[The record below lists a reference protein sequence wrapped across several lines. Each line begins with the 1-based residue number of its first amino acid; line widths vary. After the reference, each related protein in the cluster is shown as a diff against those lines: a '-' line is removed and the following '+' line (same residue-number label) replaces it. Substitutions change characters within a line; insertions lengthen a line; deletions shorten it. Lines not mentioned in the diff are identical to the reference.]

1 MANDINRVTLVG
13 RFTRDPEFKLIN
25 GTSLVNFSLANGRT
39 YVSNGEKREESHFFD
54 CEVWGKPADIIQQY
68 CKKGKQIAIEGRLK
82 QDTWETPEGKK
93 ASRIRIVVENF
104 QLLGSKDDSSSGS
117 SVSSSPASAGG
128 NSYPSSPEYY
138 NAAADGGDDD
148 IPF

>member
-13 RFTRDPEFKLIN
+13 RLTRDPEFKSIN

-104 QLLGSKDDSSSGS
+104 QFLGSRDDSSSS
-117 SVSSSPASAGG
+117 PRESSSSGG

-138 NAAADGGDDD
+138 SPAPDGDDD

>member
-1 MANDINRVTLVG
+1 MTLVG
-13 RFTRDPEFKLIN
+13 RFTRDPEFKSIN

-117 SVSSSPASAGG
+117 SVSSSPPVSGG

-138 NAAADGGDDD
+138 NAADGGDDD

>member
-13 RFTRDPEFKLIN
+13 RLTRDPEFKTVN

-39 YVSNGEKREESHFFD
+39 YVTGGEKKEETHFFD
-54 CEVWGKPADIIQQY
+54 CEAWGKGADIIQQY
-68 CKKGKQIAIEGRLK
+68 CKKGKQLVIEGRLK
-82 QDTWETPEGKK
+82 QDTWETMEGKK

-104 QLLGSKDDSSSGS
+104 QMIGGARENGSGEYGSSASSGS
-117 SVSSSPASAGG
+117 SSYSSAQDDMGSSAM
-128 NSYPSSPEYY
+128 
-138 NAAADGGDDD
+138 DDD

>member
-13 RFTRDPEFKLIN
+13 RLTRDPEFKSIN

-104 QLLGSKDDSSSGS
+104 QLLGSKDDSNSMSGS
-117 SVSSSPASAGG
+117 SSGGSSTFGGNSSSPE
-128 NSYPSSPEYY
+128 SYNPP
-138 NAAADGGDDD
+138 APDGDDD

>member
-13 RFTRDPEFKLIN
+13 RLTRDPEFKTVN

-39 YVSNGEKREESHFFD
+39 FVSNGEKKEETHFFD
-54 CEVWGKPADIIQQY
+54 CEAWGKGAEIIQQY
-68 CKKGKQIAIEGRLK
+68 CKKGKQLVIEGRLK
-82 QDTWETPEGKK
+82 QDTWETMEGKK

-104 QLLGSKDDSSSGS
+104 QMIGGKESGGGDYGNSPAAATGGTAYSSSHEDFGGS
-117 SVSSSPASAGG
+117 G
-128 NSYPSSPEYY
+128 N
-138 NAAADGGDDD
+138 DDD

>member
-1 MANDINRVTLVG
+1 MANDINRVILVG
-13 RFTRDPEFKLIN
+13 RFTRDPEFKSIN

>member
-13 RFTRDPEFKLIN
+13 RFTRDPEFKSIN

-117 SVSSSPASAGG
+117 SVSSPPAASGG

-138 NAAADGGDDD
+138 NAADGGDDD

>member
-1 MANDINRVTLVG
+1 MVEPMCLTEKKEKSPTFSIVKSGENR
-13 RFTRDPEFKLIN
+13 LILFN
-25 GTSLVNFSLANGRT
+25 NTA
-39 YVSNGEKREESHFFD
+39 
-54 CEVWGKPADIIQQY
+54 
-68 CKKGKQIAIEGRLK
+68 KKGKQIAIEGRLK

>member
-13 RFTRDPEFKLIN
+13 RFTRDPEFKSIN

-104 QLLGSKDDSSSGS
+104 QLLGSKDDSSNGS

>member
-13 RFTRDPEFKLIN
+13 RLTRDPEFKTVN

-39 YVSNGEKREESHFFD
+39 YVTGGEKKEETHFFD
-54 CEVWGKPADIIQQY
+54 CEAWGKGADIIQQY
-68 CKKGKQIAIEGRLK
+68 CKKGKQLVIEGRLK
-82 QDTWETPEGKK
+82 QDTWETMEGKK

-104 QLLGSKDDSSSGS
+104 QMIGGARENGGGEYGSSANSGS
-117 SVSSSPASAGG
+117 SSYSSAQDDMGSSAM
-128 NSYPSSPEYY
+128 
-138 NAAADGGDDD
+138 DDD

>member
-1 MANDINRVTLVG
+1 MTLVG
-13 RFTRDPEFKLIN
+13 RLTRDPEFKSIN

-68 CKKGKQIAIEGRLK
+68 CKKGKQIAVEGRLK
-82 QDTWETPEGKK
+82 QDTWETTEGKK
-93 ASRIRIVVENF
+93 AFRIRIVVENF
-104 QLLGSKDDSSSGS
+104 QLLGSKDDSNSMSGS
-117 SVSSSPASAGG
+117 ATSGG
-128 NSYPSSPEYY
+128 SLSSPEYY
-138 NAAADGGDDD
+138 NPPPAPDGDED

>member
-13 RFTRDPEFKLIN
+13 RFTRDPEFKSIN

-82 QDTWETPEGKK
+82 QDTWETPVGKK

>member
-13 RFTRDPEFKLIN
+13 RFTRDPEFKSIN

>member
-13 RFTRDPEFKLIN
+13 RLTRDPEFKSIN

-104 QLLGSKDDSSSGS
+104 QLLGSRDDG
-117 SVSSSPASAGG
+117 SSSPRESSSSGG

-138 NAAADGGDDD
+138 SPAPDGDDD

>member
-13 RFTRDPEFKLIN
+13 RFTRDPEFKSIN

-138 NAAADGGDDD
+138 NAADGGDDD

>member
-13 RFTRDPEFKLIN
+13 RLTRDPEFKTVN

-39 YVSNGEKREESHFFD
+39 FVSNGEKKEETHFFD
-54 CEVWGKPADIIQQY
+54 CEAWGKGAEIIQQY
-68 CKKGKQIAIEGRLK
+68 CKKGKQLVIEGRLK
-82 QDTWETPEGKK
+82 QDTWETMEGKK

-104 QLLGSKDDSSSGS
+104 QMIGGKESGGGDYG
-117 SVSSSPASAGG
+117 SSPAAATGG
-128 NSYPSSPEYY
+128 TAYSSSHE
-138 NAAADGGDDD
+138 DFGGSGNDDD

>member
-1 MANDINRVTLVG
+1 MVG
-13 RFTRDPEFKLIN
+13 RLTRDPEFKSIN

-138 NAAADGGDDD
+138 NAADGGDDD

>member
-13 RFTRDPEFKLIN
+13 RFTRDPEFKSIN

-104 QLLGSKDDSSSGS
+104 QLIGSKDDSSSGS

>member
-13 RFTRDPEFKLIN
+13 RFTRDPEFKSIN

-82 QDTWETPEGKK
+82 QDTWETLEGKK

>member
-1 MANDINRVTLVG
+1 M
-13 RFTRDPEFKLIN
+13 
-25 GTSLVNFSLANGRT
+25 
-39 YVSNGEKREESHFFD
+39 SNGEKREESHFFD
-54 CEVWGKPADIIQQY
+54 CEVWGKPADIMQQY

-104 QLLGSKDDSSSGS
+104 QFLGSRDDSSSS
-117 SVSSSPASAGG
+117 PRESSSSGG

-138 NAAADGGDDD
+138 SPAPDGDDD

>member
-13 RFTRDPEFKLIN
+13 RFTRDPEFKSIN

-117 SVSSSPASAGG
+117 SVSSSPAASGG

-138 NAAADGGDDD
+138 NAADGGDDD

>member
-13 RFTRDPEFKLIN
+13 RLTRDPEFKSIN

-104 QLLGSKDDSSSGS
+104 QLLGSRDDGSSSQRE
-117 SVSSSPASAGG
+117 SSSSGG

-138 NAAADGGDDD
+138 SPAPDGDDD

>member
-13 RFTRDPEFKLIN
+13 RLTRDPEFKTVN

-39 YVSNGEKREESHFFD
+39 YVTGGEKKEETHFFD
-54 CEVWGKPADIIQQY
+54 CEAWGKGADIIQQY
-68 CKKGKQIAIEGRLK
+68 CKKGKQLVIEGRLK
-82 QDTWETPEGKK
+82 QDTWETMEGKK

-104 QLLGSKDDSSSGS
+104 QMIGARENGGGEYGSSANSGS
-117 SVSSSPASAGG
+117 SYSSSHEEMSGSAM
-128 NSYPSSPEYY
+128 
-138 NAAADGGDDD
+138 DDD

>member
-1 MANDINRVTLVG
+1 MTLVG
-13 RFTRDPEFKLIN
+13 RFTRDPEFKSIN

-68 CKKGKQIAIEGRLK
+68 CKKGRQIAIEGRLK

-117 SVSSSPASAGG
+117 SVSSPPAASGG

-138 NAAADGGDDD
+138 NAADGGDDD

>member
-13 RFTRDPEFKLIN
+13 RLTRDPEFKSIN

-54 CEVWGKPADIIQQY
+54 CEVWGKPADIMQQY

-104 QLLGSKDDSSSGS
+104 QFLGSRDDSSSS
-117 SVSSSPASAGG
+117 PRESSSSGG

-138 NAAADGGDDD
+138 SPAPDGDDD

>member
-13 RFTRDPEFKLIN
+13 RLTRDPEFKSIN

-39 YVSNGEKREESHFFD
+39 YVSNGEKERSPIFSIVKSGETGRYHST
-54 CEVWGKPADIIQQY
+54 ILQ
-68 CKKGKQIAIEGRLK
+68 KGKQIAIEGRLK

-104 QLLGSKDDSSSGS
+104 QLLGSKDDSNSMGGSSSGGS
-117 SVSSSPASAGG
+117 STFGGSSSP
-128 NSYPSSPEYY
+128 SPEYY
-138 NAAADGGDDD
+138 NPPAPDGDDD

>member
-13 RFTRDPEFKLIN
+13 RLTRDPEFKSIN

-104 QLLGSKDDSSSGS
+104 QLLGSRDDSSSS
-117 SVSSSPASAGG
+117 TREPASSGG

-138 NAAADGGDDD
+138 SPAPDGDDD

>member
-1 MANDINRVTLVG
+1 MVG
-13 RFTRDPEFKLIN
+13 RFTRDPEFKSIN

-138 NAAADGGDDD
+138 NAADGGDDD

>member
-13 RFTRDPEFKLIN
+13 RFTRDPEFKSIN

-117 SVSSSPASAGG
+117 SVSSSPTSAGG

>member
-13 RFTRDPEFKLIN
+13 RLTRDPEFKSIN

-68 CKKGKQIAIEGRLK
+68 CKKGKQIAVEGRLK
-82 QDTWETPEGKK
+82 QDTWETTEGKK

-104 QLLGSKDDSSSGS
+104 QLLGSKDDSNSMSGS
-117 SVSSSPASAGG
+117 ATSGG
-128 NSYPSSPEYY
+128 SLSSPEYY
-138 NAAADGGDDD
+138 NPPPAPDGDED

>member
-13 RFTRDPEFKLIN
+13 RFTRDPEFKSIN

-128 NSYPSSPEYY
+128 NSYSSSPEYY

>member
-13 RFTRDPEFKLIN
+13 RLTRDPEFKSIN

-138 NAAADGGDDD
+138 NAADGGDDD

>member
-1 MANDINRVTLVG
+1 MTLVG
-13 RFTRDPEFKLIN
+13 RFTRDPEFKSIN

-117 SVSSSPASAGG
+117 SVSSSPAASGG

-138 NAAADGGDDD
+138 NAADGGDDD

>member
-13 RFTRDPEFKLIN
+13 RFTRDPEFKSIN

-117 SVSSSPASAGG
+117 SVSSPPAASGG

-138 NAAADGGDDD
+138 NAADGDDDD

>member
-13 RFTRDPEFKLIN
+13 RLTRDPEFKTVN

-39 YVSNGEKREESHFFD
+39 YFSNGEKKEETHFFD
-54 CEVWGKPADIIQQY
+54 CEAWGKGADIIQQY
-68 CKKGKQIAIEGRLK
+68 CKKGKQLVVEGRLK
-82 QDTWETPEGKK
+82 QDTWETMEGKK

-104 QLLGSKDDSSSGS
+104 QMIGAKESGGGDYGSSATTGGSSYATTSHEEFGSSGT
-117 SVSSSPASAGG
+117 
-128 NSYPSSPEYY
+128 
-138 NAAADGGDDD
+138 DDD

>member
-1 MANDINRVTLVG
+1 M
-13 RFTRDPEFKLIN
+13 
-25 GTSLVNFSLANGRT
+25 VNFSLANGRT

-104 QLLGSKDDSSSGS
+104 QLLGSKDDSPSGS

>member
-13 RFTRDPEFKLIN
+13 RLTRDPEFKTVN

-39 YVSNGEKREESHFFD
+39 FVSGGDKKEETHFFD
-54 CEVWGKPADIIQQY
+54 CEAWGKGADIIQQY
-68 CKKGKQIAIEGRLK
+68 CKKGKQLIIEGRLK
-82 QDTWETPEGKK
+82 QDTWETMDGKK

-104 QLLGSKDDSSSGS
+104 QMIGSKDGGGSDSNYGSSSSSSGS
-117 SVSSSPASAGG
+117 SYAHSQEEVGSSGM
-128 NSYPSSPEYY
+128 
-138 NAAADGGDDD
+138 DDD

>member
-13 RFTRDPEFKLIN
+13 RLTRDPEFKSIN

-104 QLLGSKDDSSSGS
+104 QLLGSRDDSSSS
-117 SVSSSPASAGG
+117 PRESSSSGG

-138 NAAADGGDDD
+138 SPAPDGDDD